1 MLYTKAIK
9 IFIYLVLNN
18 TWTKFAIKQ
27 DFVSSSSLL
36 LFELQIVI
44 ICFPVN
50 CNDFL
55 YDLTEYMAV
64 YLETFPTYLQNL
76 STNDTNRRLTKE
88 IMMLG
93 LCLWKG
99 CCEWCMVIIFRIA
112 FRCQNWQLF
121 PQTAGVQADRQDDNN
136 NQQKVIWGVLYST
149 MSVFDYV
156 QSEVK
161 WQWKFCLIHG
171 LIITGTEFNHWRHWF
186 LVPFRIWGKSVQRFV
201 WMHFFIKMT
210 DFSSMIS
217 AYSPRGCSV
226 WASL

>member
-9 IFIYLVLNN
+9 IFIYFVINN

-27 DFVSSSSLL
+27 DFVSPSSLIL
-36 LFELQIVI
+36 WELQKVI

-50 CNDFL
+50 CNDFP

-64 YLETFPTYLQNL
+64 YLETFSTYLQNL

-99 CCEWCMVIIFRIA
+99 CWEWCMVIIFRIA
-112 FRCQNWQLF
+112 FRCQNWQLV

-136 NQQKVIWGVLYST
+136 NQHKVIWGILYST

-161 WQWKFCLIHG
+161 WQWKFRLIHR
-171 LIITGTEFNHWRHWF
+171 LIITGTEFSHWRHWF
-186 LVPFRIWGKSVQRFV
+186 SVLFRIWGKSVQRFV
-201 WMHFFIKMT
+201 WMLFFIKMT
-210 DFSSMIS
+210 GFSSMIS
-217 AYSPRGCSV
+217 SYSPHGCSV
-226 WASL
+226 WATL